1 MSHESGKIKLANG
14 VSKFKQS
21 MGDGNILV
29 DFTRNDSEDG
39 NDDENSLEME
49 HRRSRIELSENEG

>member
-1 MSHESGKIKLANG
+1 
-14 VSKFKQS
+14 

-39 NDDENSLEME
+39 NEETNSLEIE